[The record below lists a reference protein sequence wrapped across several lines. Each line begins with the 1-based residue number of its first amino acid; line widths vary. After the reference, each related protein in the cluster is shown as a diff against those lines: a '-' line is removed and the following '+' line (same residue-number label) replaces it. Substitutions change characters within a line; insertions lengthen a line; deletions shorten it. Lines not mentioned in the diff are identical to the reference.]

1 MAAGGWRRVA
11 LLGRIWLV
19 KDCCGLV
26 CAAMTWGLVLFA
38 EYAFLVLFFIPGQFS
53 LSLFLD
59 TIFFNGFAFLALFSH
74 FRAMTSD
81 PGICPK
87 IELTP
92 ESVRDA
98 KTRPDQVIY
107 KCQKCKSIKPERA
120 HHCSVCGKCV
130 MKMDHHC
137 PWVNNCVGESNQKFF
152 VLFCFYIMMMSGYAL
167 FMAVRKTI
175 HCVEVKWQ
183 GCTYLSPPVAVI
195 ITLILC
201 FEALLFL
208 LFTSIMF
215 CTQVH
220 SISVDETGIEQLKG
234 EKNLGGNSRRGN
246 FTNVFGSGPIMYW
259 ALPFYMPRKP
269 KHRGPDSY
277 LV

>member
-1 MAAGGWRRVA
+1 MAGGWRDIS

-19 KDCCGLV
+19 SDCCGLV
-26 CAAMTWGLVLFA
+26 CAAMTWGLVMYA
-38 EYAFLVLFFIPGQFS
+38 EFAFLVLFFIPGPFGFG
-53 LSLFLD
+53 LFCD
-59 TIFFNGFAFLALFSH
+59 TLIFNGCAFMALLSH
-74 FRAMTSD
+74 YRAMTTD
-81 PGICPK
+81 PGVCPK
-87 IELTP
+87 IELTN

-98 KTRPDQVIY
+98 KTRPDQIIY

-120 HHCSVCGKCV
+120 HHCSVCGRCV

-152 VLFCFYIMMMSGYAL
+152 VLFCFYIMSMSGYAL

-175 HCVEVKWQ
+175 HCVDVRWKD
-183 GCTYLSPPVAVI
+183 CTYMAPPIAVV

-208 LFTSIMF
+208 LFTAIMF
-215 CTQVH
+215 CTQMH

-234 EKNLGGNSRRGN
+234 EKNFGSSNRLAN
-246 FTNVFGSGPIMYW
+246 FRSVFGKGPIFYW
-259 ALPFYMPRKP
+259 LLPCYMPKQS
-269 KHRGPDSY
+269 KHHGPNAY